1 MAGRKKDSLAVVDP
15 LQRYLQEISRFPL
28 LSREE
33 ECELV
38 RRLREQEDIE
48 AAKKLVTSNLRL
60 VVKIAMEYR
69 SAYHNVL
76 DLIQEGNIGL
86 MKAVSKYDP
95 DKGARLSYYSSWWI
109 RAYIL
114 KYVLDNF
121 RLVKLGTT
129 QVQRKLFYNL
139 MKEKKKIEEMGYYP
153 ERKLLAESLGVKEE
167 EVDEMSLRLGS
178 NELSL
183 DQPEERYSGNI
194 QMEFLQ
200 DHEIP
205 LDEQLADAEFK
216 DILFKKFEEFSRSLD
231 ERELSIFKERLLAE
245 VPVTLQ
251 GIADRYGISKEWARQ
266 LEDKIIKKLRIFLQ
280 DKIEQV

>member
-1 MAGRKKDSLAVVDP
+1 MSGKKKDSLVVTDP
-15 LQRYLQEISRFPL
+15 LQRYLQEVSRFPL

-33 ECELV
+33 ENELV
-38 RRLREQEDIE
+38 KRLREQEDIE

-69 SAYHNVL
+69 TTYHNIL

-95 DKGARLSYYSSWWI
+95 DKGTRLSYYASWWI

-114 KYVLDNF
+114 KYILDNF
-121 RLVKLGTT
+121 RLIKIGTT

-139 MKEKKKIEEMGYYP
+139 MKEKKKIEAMGCYP
-153 ERKLLAESLGVKEE
+153 DRKLLAESLGVKEE

-178 NELSL
+178 SEFSL
-183 DQPEERYSGNI
+183 DQPDDRYSGGI
-194 QMEFLQ
+194 QLEFLQ
-200 DHEIP
+200 NHEAP
-205 LDEQLADAEFK
+205 PDEKLSDAEFK
-216 DILFKKFEEFSRSLD
+216 DILFERFDEFSKTLD

-251 GIADRYGISKEWARQ
+251 EIADRYGISKEWARQ
-266 LEDKIIKKLRIFLQ
+266 LEDRIIKKLRTFLQ
-280 DKIEQV
+280 GELE

>member
-1 MAGRKKDSLAVVDP
+1 MAGRKKDSLVVVDP

-48 AAKKLVTSNLRL
+48 AARKLVTSNLRL

-95 DKGARLSYYSSWWI
+95 DKGARLSYYASWWI

-114 KYVLDNF
+114 KYILDNF

-139 MKEKKKIEEMGYYP
+139 MKEKKKIEAMGYYP

-178 NELSL
+178 SELSL

-231 ERELSIFKERLLAE
+231 ERELSIFNERLLAE

-266 LEDKIIKKLRIFLQ
+266 LEDRIIKKLRIFLQ
-280 DKIEQV
+280 DKLE

>member
-1 MAGRKKDSLAVVDP
+1 MARRKKDPLVAVDP
-15 LQRYLQEISRFPL
+15 LQRYLQEINRYPL

-33 ECELV
+33 EDELV
-38 RRLREQEDIE
+38 KRFREQEDIE
-48 AAKKLVTSNLRL
+48 AAKKLVTANLRL

-69 SAYHNVL
+69 SAYHNLL

-95 DKGARLSYYSSWWI
+95 DKGTRLSYYASWWI

-114 KYVLDNF
+114 KYILDNF

-139 MKEKKKIEEMGYYP
+139 MKEKKKIEAMGYYP
-153 ERKLLAESLGVKEE
+153 ERRLLAESLGVKEK

-178 NELSL
+178 SEFSF
-183 DQPEERYSGNI
+183 DQPEDQYSGSI
-194 QMEFLQ
+194 QLEFLKDQ
-200 DHEIP
+200 DVP
-205 LDEQLADAEFK
+205 LDEQLSDAEFK
-216 DILFKKFEEFSRSLD
+216 DVLSEKFEEFSRGLD

-245 VPVTLQ
+245 VPLTLQ
-251 GIADRYGISKEWARQ
+251 EIADRYGISKEWARQ
-266 LEDKIIKKLRIFLQ
+266 LEDRIINKLRTFLQ
-280 DKIEQV
+280 DKLE

>member
-1 MAGRKKDSLAVVDP
+1 MARRKKDSLVTVDP
-15 LQRYLQEISRFPL
+15 LQRYLQEINRYPL

-33 ECELV
+33 EDELV
-38 RRLREQEDIE
+38 KRFREQEDIE
-48 AAKKLVTSNLRL
+48 AAKKLVTANLRL

-69 SAYHNVL
+69 SAYHNLL

-95 DKGARLSYYSSWWI
+95 DKGTRLSYYASWWI

-114 KYVLDNF
+114 KYILDNF

-139 MKEKKKIEEMGYYP
+139 MKEKKKIEVMGYYP
-153 ERKLLAESLGVKEE
+153 ERRLLAESLGVKEK

-178 NELSL
+178 SEFSF
-183 DQPEERYSGNI
+183 DQPEDQYSGSI
-194 QMEFLQ
+194 QVEFLKNH
-200 DHEIP
+200 DVP
-205 LDEQLADAEFK
+205 LDEQLSDAEFK
-216 DILFKKFEEFSRSLD
+216 DILSEKFEEFSRSLD

-245 VPVTLQ
+245 VPLTLQ
-251 GIADRYGISKEWARQ
+251 EIADRYGISKEWARQ
-266 LEDKIIKKLRIFLQ
+266 LEDRIIKKLRTFLQ
-280 DKIEQV
+280 DKLE

>member
-33 ECELV
+33 EYELV

-114 KYVLDNF
+114 KYILDNF

-216 DILFKKFEEFSRSLD
+216 DILFKKFEEFSRSLE

-280 DKIEQV
+280 DKIE

>member
-1 MAGRKKDSLAVVDP
+1 MAGRKKDSLVVVDP

-38 RRLREQEDIE
+38 KRLREQEDIE

-95 DKGARLSYYSSWWI
+95 DKGARLSYYASWWI

-114 KYVLDNF
+114 RYILDNF
-121 RLVKLGTT
+121 RLIKLGTT

-178 NELSL
+178 SEISL
-183 DQPEERYSGNI
+183 DQPEDHYSGSI
-194 QMEFLQ
+194 QLEFLQ
-200 DHEIP
+200 NHDVP
-205 LDEQLADAEFK
+205 LDEQLSDAEFK
-216 DILFKKFEEFSRSLD
+216 DILSEKFEEFSRSLD
-231 ERELSIFKERLLAE
+231 ERELSIFKERLVAE

-251 GIADRYGISKEWARQ
+251 KIADRYGISKEWVRQ
-266 LEDKIIKKLRIFLQ
+266 LEDRITKKLRTFLQ
-280 DKIEQV
+280 DKLE